1 MTTGDIVTHDV
12 TPENLSGLDEKQKF
26 SEGVVTP
33 VDDQFE
39 EIDPKEERAFVR
51 FLLFLL

>member
-1 MTTGDIVTHDV
+1 MTTGDIVTHNV
-12 TPENLSGLDEKQKF
+12 TPENLSGHDEKEKF

-33 VDDQFE
+33 IDDQFE

-51 FLLFLL
+51 FLLPLS